1 MSSRG
6 PQTACEVTDAKQK
19 RHGTQK
25 RVQTTVLSLSRV
37 VGDQLLT
44 KDDIDAIYECVCGL
58 HPFDKM

>member
-6 PQTACEVTDAKQK
+6 PQTACEVTDAKQE

-37 VGDQLLT
+37 IGDQWLT
-44 KDDIDAIYECVCGL
+44 KDDIDAIYEYVYGL
-58 HPFDKM
+58 HQFDKK